1 MIDIENQVF
10 TEIYNVVTASYPNA
24 KIESTLNLT
33 PSEFPCVCVEEISN
47 TTLESTIDS
56 TSNENH
62 ATVTYEVNIFTNKTV
77 GKKSDEKDILN
88 LIDTLMIGFGF
99 VRISK
104 EPVALSEG
112 TKYRIVI
119 RYRAVVSKN
128 QTLYRR

>member
-10 TEIYNVVTASYPNA
+10 TEIYNLVTASYPNA
-24 KIESTLNLT
+24 KIESTLNLN

-77 GKKSDEKDILN
+77 GKKSDAKDILN

-112 TKYRIVI
+112 TKYRIVT